1 MIFRGVPER
10 EQSDSWEVVSRYLSE
25 YLAKK
30 LAMDLYEMDMQ
41 VSRAHR
47 TPKSVYDNNCR
58 PIFVQFVNWHYAKN
72 IRKKLIGIHTS
83 KKPKAT
89 VSQMFSERL
98 TNRTNQSLLRRKE
111 IIKESP
117 DLSVFLHFPAKFMG
131 RKRHSREKYKLLE
144 EF

>member
-10 EQSDSWEVVSRYLSE
+10 EESDSWEVVSRYLSE

-41 VSRAHR
+41 VSRAHH
-47 TPKSVYDNNCR
+47 TPKSVYDNN
-58 PIFVQFVNWHYAKN
+58 QYLYSLLTGTTQKN

-83 KKPKAT
+83 KKPKMT

-98 TNRTNQSLLRRKE
+98 TNRRNQSLLRRKE

-117 DLSVFLHFPAKFMG
+117 YLSVFLHFPAKFMG